1 MKARSIRPA
10 DAIWQSRFPRT
21 RSLWYSTLA
30 LPEGMSVASAH
41 YEFVTAIVLSIS
53 KWHGISLE
61 FLRRAFASM
70 RRRSKR
76 HQVLTASI
84 NP

>member
-1 MKARSIRPA
+1 
-10 DAIWQSRFPRT
+10 
-21 RSLWYSTLA
+21 
-30 LPEGMSVASAH
+30 MSVASAH